1 MSGII
6 DIDCGIKTGNAINP
20 PDGDKKGP
28 VMIKT
33 LIIIVGI
40 GLVVLFVAIGGFL
53 MFMNTPDA
61 PVTGI
66 YDIKID
72 FALVNHTIGENY
84 HAGR

>member
-1 MSGII
+1 MWY
-6 DIDCGIKTGNAINP
+6 
-20 PDGDKKGP
+20 KKGP
-28 VMIKT
+28 VTIKT

-72 FALVNHTIGENY
+72 FALVNHTIGENCTMRVVEIT
-84 HAGR
+84 HVGGESVENVSTL